1 MKQSTCDS
9 DHDDNN
15 DDNNG
20 SFSVLDGRL
29 VAFVG
34 ILGNQCFLMEFK
46 HSHRVTIIHVSI
58 FIIHVIISTIIIF
71 IISIIIIIIIRCDF
85 LLAGPG
91 KRARARLSS
100 TIRASTLATT
110 TRT

>member
-58 FIIHVIISTIIIF
+58 FIIHVIIS
-71 IISIIIIIIIRCDF
+71 IIIIIIIRCDF